1 VQVRE
6 CDALVVGSGAGGLAA
21 AVTARRLGL
30 DVIVAEK
37 EPLFGGTTALSG
49 GWLWIPNHPMQRA
62 IGVAD
67 SIEDASTYLLHEA
80 GERYDPERVDAFLTN
95 APRMVEFFARE
106 TAVQFD
112 ASATFPDYHP
122 DAPGARAGARNLA
135 ED

>member
-1 VQVRE
+1 
-6 CDALVVGSGAGGLAA
+6 
-21 AVTARRLGL
+21 
-30 DVIVAEK
+30 
-37 EPLFGGTTALSG
+37 
-49 GWLWIPNHPMQRA
+49 MQAA

-80 GERYDPERVDAFLTN
+80 GERYDAERVDAFLTN

-122 DAPGARAGARNLA
+122 DAPGARAGGRSIVARAFDGRALGA
-135 ED
+135 MLEKLRPPLPS